1 MTPKQ
6 RAAEAVSILK
16 TRYPD
21 AVCALRYEGDPFR
34 LLVMARLSAQCT
46 DKRVNLVSEALFAA
60 LPDPAAMAAAPVGE
74 IEDLVRSCGLYHTK
88 ARDLKAM
95 SEQLLARFGGAV
107 PEGMEDLLSLPGV
120 GRKIANLIRGDLYG
134 LPAVVTDTHCIRIG
148 GRLGLYPED
157 LKDPPKI
164 EKILAAAIEP
174 AEQSDFCH
182 RIVLLGREI
191 CTARA
196 PACGACPLRGICRHA
211 AEPKGTSKKKR
222 K

>member
-1 MTPKQ
+1 MTAKE
-6 RAAEAVSILK
+6 RAAKAVSILK
-16 TRYPD
+16 ERYPE

-46 DKRVNLVSEALFAA
+46 DKRVNLVSEELFAA
-60 LPDPAAMAAAPVGE
+60 LPDPAAMAAAPVE
-74 IEDLVRSCGLYHTK
+74 RIEELIRSCGLYHTK

-95 SEQLLARFGGAV
+95 SEQLLSRFGGAV
-107 PEGMEDLLSLPGV
+107 PEGMDELLSLPGV

-134 LPAVVTDTHCIRIG
+134 KPAVVTDTPCIRIG
-148 GRLGLYPED
+148 GRLGFYPEA

-182 RIVLLGREI
+182 RIVLLGREL

-196 PACGACPLRGICRHA
+196 PACESCPLRAVCRRA
-211 AEPKGTSKKKR
+211 AKADRKKNEKE